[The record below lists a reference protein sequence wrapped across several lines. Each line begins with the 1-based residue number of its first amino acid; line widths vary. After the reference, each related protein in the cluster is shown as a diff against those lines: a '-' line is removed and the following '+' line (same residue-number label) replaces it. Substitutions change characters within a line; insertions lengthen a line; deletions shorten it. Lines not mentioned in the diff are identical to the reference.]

1 MAAKQRTTLKSI
13 AEELGISVSVV
24 SRVLSGQ
31 APKYGISK
39 TTAQAVLNI
48 ARKRNFRPNQLARA
62 LRLAKTHTLGLV
74 IPDISNLFF
83 AGLARSIEVA
93 ARKGGYSIVLCDT
106 QEDEA
111 VEREAVEIL
120 QSRMIDGLIISPV
133 GKTCEHLTSIDK
145 DGCPIVLVD
154 RHFPGSEI
162 PFVTSDNYGGAFKAT
177 RHLLENGHRAIGFIQ
192 GIPNSQS
199 NVERLRGYTAALKEF
214 GVRVNKSS
222 IVGDQ
227 FSRRNGY
234 VSAKVSL
241 RTQPPP
247 TALFL
252 ANNQIAFGAL
262 DALMEKDLAVPEDMS
277 LVAFDDQP
285 FFSHLATPLTTVQ
298 QKVAELGRHAM
309 ELLQALI
316 NGSGPLD
323 VQGITV
329 PTQLI
334 IRESVRKI
342 DTRKKKSASSN

>member
-1 MAAKQRTTLKSI
+1 MAVKQRTTLKSI

-39 TTAQAVLNI
+39 TTAQTVLST

-83 AGLARSIEVA
+83 AGLARSVEVS
-93 ARKGGYSIVLCDT
+93 ARKGGYSTILCDT

-133 GKTCEHLTSIDK
+133 GKTCKHLTSIDK
-145 DGCPIVLVD
+145 ERCPIVLVD

-177 RHLLENGHRAIGFIQ
+177 RYLLENGHRTIGFIQ
-192 GIPNSQS
+192 GIPNAQP
-199 NVERLRGYTAALKEF
+199 NVERLRGYTAAMKEF
-214 GVRVNKSS
+214 SLRVNKNS

-234 VSAKVSL
+234 FAAKALL
-241 RTQPPP
+241 RRKPRP

-252 ANNQIAFGAL
+252 ASNQIAFGAL
-262 DALMEKDLAVPEDMS
+262 DALMEKELDVPEDIS

-285 FFSHLATPLTTVQ
+285 FFSHLATPLTAVQ
-298 QKVAELGRHAM
+298 QKVAEMGRHTM
-309 ELLQALI
+309 ELLQTLI
-316 NGSGPLD
+316 NGRGPLD

-329 PTQLI
+329 QTQLI

-342 DTRKKKSASSN
+342 DTRKKRSASSS